1 LELQTFA
8 LAAVLAVL
16 PLLVVDEED
25 PLPKE
30 KVESGIVVVVVEEMR
45 VEALMP
51 R

>member
-1 LELQTFA
+1 
-8 LAAVLAVL
+8 VLALL

-30 KVESGIVVVVVEEMR
+30 KVEPGVVVVEVVEMR
-45 VEALMP
+45 VEAPMV